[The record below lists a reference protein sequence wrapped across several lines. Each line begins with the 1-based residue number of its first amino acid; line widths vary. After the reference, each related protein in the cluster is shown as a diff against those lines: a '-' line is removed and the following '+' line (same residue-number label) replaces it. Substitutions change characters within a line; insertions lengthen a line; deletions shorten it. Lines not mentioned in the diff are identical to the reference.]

1 MAPLTNDAV
10 NANALESSVMKL
22 WQEFLSQYF
31 DGGKH
36 DVGATPQVQ
45 FPAAQLLF
53 QQSAV
58 TQPLAAP
65 NLGLAAGGLATEP
78 RLGIT
83 LVSSEGHR
91 RKWTAWESLRPAS
104 PVPSGGL
111 PDGAG
116 GSPVLPKTRQ
126 EICYEWVAWNFWVRA
141 NGTNSRAVC
150 KSGSDGLFGLLSN
163 KAETHALGQKG
174 IIRLK
179 VHAPRVIQETDY
191 VLRLVSLGAT
201 LRYPILS
208 QT

>member
-1 MAPLTNDAV
+1 MTPLNNGPV
-10 NANALESSVMKL
+10 NANALETSVMKL
-22 WQEFLSQYF
+22 WQEFLAQYF

-58 TQPLAAP
+58 TQPLAEP
-65 NLGLAAGGLATEP
+65 NLGLATGGLA
-78 RLGIT
+78 IT
-83 LVSSEGHR
+83 LVASEGHR
-91 RKWTAWESLRPAS
+91 RKWTAWESLRTANNPNRE
-104 PVPSGGL
+104 
-111 PDGAG
+111 
-116 GSPVLPKTRQ
+116 RQ
-126 EICYEWVAWNFWVRA
+126 EICYEWVTWNFWVRA
-141 NGTNSRAVC
+141 NGANSRALC

-174 IIRLK
+174 IVRLK
-179 VHAPRVIQETDY
+179 VHAPRVIQETEY

>member
-1 MAPLTNDAV
+1 MTPLTNDAV
-10 NANALESSVMKL
+10 NANALETSVMKL
-22 WQEFLSQYF
+22 MQEFLSQYF

-45 FPAAQLLF
+45 FPAAELRF

-65 NLGLAAGGLATEP
+65 NLGLAPGGLATEP

-91 RKWTAWESLRPAS
+91 RKYTAWEN
-104 PVPSGGL
+104 VGG
-111 PDGAG
+111 A
-116 GSPVLPKTRQ
+116 RQ

-141 NGTNSRAVC
+141 NGPNARALC
-150 KSGSDGLFGLLSN
+150 KSGSDGVFGLLSN
-163 KAETHALGQKG
+163 KAETHALGAKG
-174 IIRLK
+174 ITRLK

-208 QT
+208 QI

>member
-1 MAPLTNDAV
+1 MTPLINDAV

-45 FPAAQLLF
+45 FPAAELLF

-65 NLGLAAGGLATEP
+65 NLGLATGGLA
-78 RLGIT
+78 IT
-83 LVSSEGHR
+83 MVASEGHR
-91 RKWTAWESLRPAS
+91 RKWTAWESLRTANNPNGPNLGVA
-104 PVPSGGL
+104 
-111 PDGAG
+111 
-116 GSPVLPKTRQ
+116 TRQ

-150 KSGSDGLFGLLSN
+150 KCGSDGLFGLLSN

-179 VHAPRVIQETDY
+179 VHAPRVIQETEY

-201 LRYPILS
+201 LRFPILS
-208 QT
+208 QI

>member
-1 MAPLTNDAV
+1 MRPLTNDAV
-10 NANALESSVMKL
+10 NANALETSVMKL
-22 WQEFLSQYF
+22 MQEFLSRYF

-36 DVGATPQVQ
+36 DLGATPQVQ

-58 TQPLAAP
+58 NQPLGAA
-65 NLGLAAGGLATEP
+65 GQSGEGRAQSGGLA
-78 RLGIT
+78 IT

-91 RKWTAWESLRPAS
+91 RKYTAWENVS
-104 PVPSGGL
+104 SGL
-111 PDGAG
+111 TSAA
-116 GSPVLPKTRQ
+116 TRQ
-126 EICYEWVAWNFWVRA
+126 EICYEAVAWNFWVRA
-141 NGTNSRAVC
+141 NGTNSRALC

-174 IIRLK
+174 IVRLK
-179 VHAPRVIQETDY
+179 VHAPRVIQETEY

-201 LRYPILS
+201 LRYPVLS

>member
-1 MAPLTNDAV
+1 MTPLTNDAV

-36 DVGATPQVQ
+36 DVGASPQVQ

-58 TQPLAAP
+58 TQPLAE
-65 NLGLAAGGLATEP
+65 AGGLA
-78 RLGIT
+78 IT
-83 LVSSEGHR
+83 MVSSEGHR
-91 RKWTAWESLRPAS
+91 RKWTAWENVAS
-104 PVPSGGL
+104 PVPSG
-111 PDGAG
+111 PDASGDGTG

-126 EICYEWVAWNFWVRA
+126 EICFEWVAWNFWVRA

-174 IIRLK
+174 IIRLR
-179 VHAPRVIQETDY
+179 VHAPRVIQETEY

-208 QT
+208 QI

>member
-1 MAPLTNDAV
+1 MTPLTNDAV

-22 WQEFLSQYF
+22 MQEFLAQYF
-31 DGGKH
+31 DGCKH
-36 DVGATPQVQ
+36 DLGATPQVQ

-58 TQPLAAP
+58 TQPLAA
-65 NLGLAAGGLATEP
+65 AGGLA
-78 RLGIT
+78 IT

-91 RKWTAWESLRPAS
+91 RKWTAWESLRTANNPNGPNLGVA
-104 PVPSGGL
+104 
-111 PDGAG
+111 
-116 GSPVLPKTRQ
+116 TRQ

-141 NGTNSRAVC
+141 GGTNSRALC
-150 KSGSDGLFGLLSN
+150 KSGSDALFGLLCN

-174 IIRLK
+174 ICRLK
-179 VHAPRVIQETDY
+179 VHAPRVIQETEY